1 VEATE
6 QERENIPKRNYFPTS
21 KDKRFLAEQELLKKS
36 TEQLSALLDSTP
48 TSPADFP
55 DLFPSTLPG
64 PEDEQLGAGSLE
76 SVRSK
81 WNMNPFGK
89 GRKKQTKEAEWSS
102 TDSDGSEEV
111 DLQQQRRRFKAAN
124 QKYTSAL
131 TATALNPAL
140 ATAAQGFSTK
150 GPGSTTVTQVT
161 PLHSDIRTT
170 SAGNT
175 PTANG
180 AVLSVGTS
188 SSCGSNVSRISTGS
202 LLAGRTHKGNTTAQ
216 PSSPSPAVDS
226 KSATAALPPPSSAQS
241 MSAASPYFANSTAPV
256 CVTIEDYTLTPS
268 SVEMCVGQ
276 ALQFQL
282 AASVPAHAEHELFAI
297 STTKGLT
304 FEAPLLQKGESTSY
318 SFTPVCAGEMVIS
331 CRVYAE
337 MQCTVTVHPARAAV
351 SVSGS
356 LLGQP
361 RNQGTKTPVSGGGMS
376 PKPSSFPTAKGVGP
390 AASVQRTDS
399 SEEVVLRDEASGADK
414 VDATGP
420 LPEAKR
426 IAETVSAMT
435 KATARG
441 NGVSTQPSRAND
453 AHIASPA
460 VTPIVHVP
468 STHTTPSGTVVFTP
482 AGKRSPMS
490 TAATAGS
497 QYNTTNANDSAPSSP
512 ISPSTAALQGTGS
525 RVLTIDPH
533 VIARPKQHASGSFRD
548 DADSDSSK
556 NSFYDSD
563 DFYSDLE
570 TPKSNLG
577 RLFNEAEAQRVPAQ
591 TSSIGKSSAADADW
605 AAAIKEEEDL
615 RSEVLFAPTLPVKD
629 PQQQHMDT
637 TSLYPHNATRAPFVP
652 SAYMNGAQRDVA
664 MGANAPVAH
673 TVDLEEYGFKPR
685 ELVIKAGE
693 RVRFLRSANL
703 LEVKV
708 FCDGEFPPT
717 ALSTPYA
724 PEHSA
729 EPHVCY
735 EHTFQTVG
743 KFDVQNEIFCF
754 LHCAVVVVPS
764 TNPSSS
770 ACGGVGELR
779 QRKGYKL
786 GSSITGVT
794 PALLGSFTGAVPAQP
809 VFHQPVVSAGPAV
822 PATAALRGS
831 PHKLPPLAATAPAGA
846 LTRPS
851 TQVPTITPTT
861 TTTVNASTTTVTTT
875 SMASIDVAPVNSNA
889 RTHSP
894 TTSLGVTGA
903 TSTAPSTNVGHKPT
917 KTPAIRS
924 PTSLYGSF
932 PPALH
937 ANDVP
942 PSQRIEPS
950 IDDYIRSYLAAD
962 ARPLPA
968 IPNSAASIPSTSA
981 STADQSASANTAGG
995 SSPAKKTATVG
1006 TMDVIDESGESA
1018 EEAEEAA
1025 SAAARDAKKK
1035 ARNRKKRERAKE
1047 KAREQRQQIESSLL
1061 GLIEEC
1067 AVETGFVAPAAQT
1080 GAAGGYSDEEA
1091 DADERAPLLPKGQ
1104 HAQSED
1110 SGSPGALGG
1119 VCTYRSDA
1127 TVSRAYLTA
1136 TTAADL
1142 HVDLDSDNEDTAMEV
1157 CTEPAVPVRQEQ
1169 SPESAQTR
1177 AVAEAQITHAQYNSA
1192 AVQASPI
1199 SQSAESAD
1207 RKAAESTTERM
1218 YVSTAMQTPPT
1229 AENDPCTEAVPN
1241 ADAATVAAG
1250 TETVADAP
1258 AGAAAGRKKRK
1269 KRGKG
1274 GSGASAEP
1282 VSDAAVLDTS
1292 TGSPTVALVDAPVA
1306 VSEPPA
1312 REAHVPTP
1320 VELTA
1325 VHDVSEPAGTAVEE
1339 QTHEAGTTAAVSAQ
1353 PTNPATAEPSD
1364 AHLVT
1369 PQKVRPGRQKSASPP
1384 PLPAVPSTP
1393 PPTRSKVAA
1402 ETASTP
1408 ANRSNGV
1415 QGPPESASK
1424 RNSSLLRD
1432 VLKISAHKG
1441 PAVSF
1446 FETTPPAAAATEAAE
1461 GSAVAAETSYD
1472 MDVPRT
1478 PSPSLSV
1485 EDDDVEDGEGH
1496 SIGGTEEEDGRL
1508 SMLVAYEQQ
1517 MEEFFMSRKY
1527 CCTCRHGVFLLPV
1540 CFLSGLC
1547 GLHRCA
1553 SRPHPRAAQR
1563 PGEFRRARVCFELPL
1578 TVLACCPV
1586 YIGYEVLERLHND
1599 GKKGNYIVCACTCER
1614 VVFLHEV
1621 LLCCAD
1627 RLPSGREVEILYLE
1641 DLMLVDAAP
1650 PTKTKSRFHSPT
1662 AANGHS
1668 GRGPSHGGGGGQ
1680 NGAGKGNKGTGSAGG
1695 NNSGRAEGN
1704 KANKGSA
1711 GVKGD
1716 KAKKPPQRSGR
1727 KAK

>member
-131 TATALNPAL
+131 ASAVHNPAM
-140 ATAAQGFSTK
+140 ASTAQGFSTK

-161 PLHSDIRTT
+161 PLHSDISTA
-170 SAGNT
+170 SAGNA

-188 SSCGSNVSRISTGS
+188 SSGSTVSRISTGS
-202 LLAGRTHKGNTTAQ
+202 LLAGRTHKGKAPAQ
-216 PSSPSPAVDS
+216 SVSPSPSPAVDS
-226 KSATAALPPPSSAQS
+226 KIATAALPPPPSTVSVGAV
-241 MSAASPYFANSTAPV
+241 PPFLGNSTAPI

-282 AASVPAHAEHELFAI
+282 ATTVPSHAEHELFAT

-304 FEAPLLQKGESTSY
+304 FEAPLLQKGECTSY
-318 SFTPVCAGEMVIS
+318 SFTPVCAGEMVVS

-376 PKPSSFPTAKGVGP
+376 PKPSSFPTAKGVEP

-399 SEEVVLRDEASGADK
+399 SEEVVLRVETSAADR

-420 LPEAKR
+420 LPEATR
-426 IAETVSAMT
+426 TAEPVTAVA
-435 KATARG
+435 KAAVRG

-453 AHIASPA
+453 VHIASPPA
-460 VTPIVHVP
+460 APIVHVP

-490 TAATAGS
+490 TAATVGS
-497 QYNTTNANDSAPSSP
+497 QHNMASANDSAPSSP

-533 VIARPKQHASGSFRD
+533 VIARPKQHASGNFRD

-577 RLFNEAEAQRVPAQ
+577 RLFTEAEAQRVPAQ
-591 TSSIGKSSAADADW
+591 TSSIGKSSAADAEW
-605 AAAIKEEEDL
+605 AAAMREEEDL
-615 RSEVLFAPTLPVKD
+615 RSEVLFASTLPTKGS
-629 PQQQHMDT
+629 QQQHMDT

-652 SAYMNGAQRDVA
+652 FVYMNGAQRDVA
-664 MGANAPVAH
+664 VGANAPVSH

-703 LEVKV
+703 LEVKI

-717 ALSTPYA
+717 ALSTPYT

-735 EHTFQTVG
+735 EHTFETVG

-764 TNPSSS
+764 TNHSNS
-770 ACGGVGELR
+770 AGSAAGELR

-786 GSSITGVT
+786 GSGIAGAT

-831 PHKLPPLAATAPAGA
+831 PHKLPPLSGVAGPQA
-846 LTRPS
+846 RPS
-851 TQVPTITPTT
+851 TQMPTLTPTT

-903 TSTAPSTNVGHKPT
+903 TSTAPSTNVGPKSAEST
-917 KTPAIRS
+917 YIRS
-924 PTSLYGSF
+924 PSSLHGSF
-932 PPALH
+932 LPSSH
-937 ANDVP
+937 AVNDVP
-942 PSQRIEPS
+942 PSQHIEPS

-968 IPNSAASIPSTSA
+968 IPKSAATIPSTSA
-981 STADQSASANTAGG
+981 PTADQSACANTASS
-995 SSPAKKTATVG
+995 SSPAKKTTTVG

-1067 AVETGFVAPAAQT
+1067 AVETGFAAPAVRT
-1080 GAAGGYSDEEA
+1080 AGGYSDEEA
-1091 DADERAPLLPKGQ
+1091 DADERTPLLPKGQ
-1104 HAQSED
+1104 HAHSGD
-1110 SGSPGALGG
+1110 SGSPSALGG
-1119 VCTYRSDA
+1119 MCTYRSDA

-1169 SPESAQTR
+1169 STESTQADTF
-1177 AVAEAQITHAQYNSA
+1177 VEAQNTPTQYNCA
-1192 AVQASPI
+1192 AVQAPP
-1199 SQSAESAD
+1199 ANESALPAEGTNQNVPGD
-1207 RKAAESTTERM
+1207 AKERK
-1218 YVSTAMQTPPT
+1218 YVSTAMQTPPS
-1229 AENDPCTEAVPN
+1229 AENEPSTAVPN
-1241 ADAATVAAG
+1241 ADATTVAAG
-1250 TETVADAP
+1250 TETAADAP
-1258 AGAAAGRKKRK
+1258 AGTAAGRKKRK
-1269 KRGKG
+1269 KRGKT

-1282 VSDAAVLDTS
+1282 VSDVAARDTS
-1292 TGSPTVALVDAPVA
+1292 TGTPTVALVDAPVA

-1312 REAHVPTP
+1312 TANRVPNP

-1325 VHDVSEPAGTAVEE
+1325 TQVIPEPVCAVVE
-1339 QTHEAGTTAAVSAQ
+1339 QTQEAGTTTAASTQPANSVTADPSA
-1353 PTNPATAEPSD
+1353 

-1369 PQKVRPGRQKSASPP
+1369 PQKVHPGRQKTTSPP

-1408 ANRSNGV
+1408 ANTSNGV

-1432 VLKISAHKG
+1432 VLKISPHKG

-1446 FETTPPAAAATEAAE
+1446 FDTTPPTAVGPEAAE
-1461 GSAVAAETSYD
+1461 GPAVAAETSYD
-1472 MDVPRT
+1472 MDIART

-1485 EDDDVEDGEGH
+1485 EDDDFEDGEGY
-1496 SIGGTEEEDGRL
+1496 STGGPEEEDSRL

-1517 MEEFFMSRKY
+1517 MEEFFMSRK
-1527 CCTCRHGVFLLPV
+1527 
-1540 CFLSGLC
+1540 
-1547 GLHRCA
+1547 
-1553 SRPHPRAAQR
+1553 
-1563 PGEFRRARVCFELPL
+1563 
-1578 TVLACCPV
+1578 
-1586 YIGYEVLERLHND
+1586 
-1599 GKKGNYIVCACTCER
+1599 
-1614 VVFLHEV
+1614 
-1621 LLCCAD
+1621 
-1627 RLPSGREVEILYLE
+1627 
-1641 DLMLVDAAP
+1641 
-1650 PTKTKSRFHSPT
+1650 
-1662 AANGHS
+1662 
-1668 GRGPSHGGGGGQ
+1668 
-1680 NGAGKGNKGTGSAGG
+1680 
-1695 NNSGRAEGN
+1695 
-1704 KANKGSA
+1704 
-1711 GVKGD
+1711 
-1716 KAKKPPQRSGR
+1716 
-1727 KAK
+1727 

>member
-131 TATALNPAL
+131 TATAFNPAL
-140 ATAAQGFSTK
+140 ASAAQGFSTK

-161 PLHSDIRTT
+161 PLHSDIRTA
-170 SAGNT
+170 SAGNA

-188 SSCGSNVSRISTGS
+188 SSGGCNVSRISTGS
-202 LLAGRTHKGNTTAQ
+202 LLAGRTHKSKATAQ
-216 PSSPSPAVDS
+216 PSSPNPAVDS
-226 KSATAALPPPSSAQS
+226 KCTAAALQPPSSAQS
-241 MSAASPYFANSTAPV
+241 MSAASPYLANSTAPIS
-256 CVTIEDYTLTPS
+256 VTIEDYTLIPS
-268 SVEMCVGQ
+268 NVEMCVGQ
-276 ALQFQL
+276 ALHFQL
-282 AASVPAHAEHELFAI
+282 AASVPAHAEHELFAT
-297 STTKGLT
+297 SVTKGLT
-304 FEAPLLQKGESTSY
+304 FEAPLLQKGECTSY
-318 SFTPVCAGEMVIS
+318 SFTPVCAGEMVVS

-356 LLGQP
+356 LLGQS
-361 RNQGTKTPVSGGGMS
+361 RSQGTKTPVSGGGMS
-376 PKPSSFPTAKGVGP
+376 PKPSGIPTAKGVEP
-390 AASVQRTDS
+390 AASVQVAENS
-399 SEEVVLRDEASGADK
+399 EVVVQRLEISAADGGDVKGQLHEATRTAEP
-414 VDATGP
+414 VCVV
-420 LPEAKR
+420 AKS
-426 IAETVSAMT
+426 V
-435 KATARG
+435 ARG
-441 NGVSTQPSRAND
+441 SGISTQPSRAND
-453 AHIASPA
+453 AHIASPPA
-460 VTPIVHVP
+460 APIVHVP

-490 TAATAGS
+490 TAATVGS
-497 QYNTTNANDSAPSSP
+497 QYNTANANDSAPSSP

-591 TSSIGKSSAADADW
+591 TSSIGKSSAADAEW
-605 AAAIKEEEDL
+605 AAAMREEEDL
-615 RSEVLFAPTLPVKD
+615 RSEVLFASTLPTKGS
-629 PQQQHMDT
+629 QQQHMDT

-652 SAYMNGAQRDVA
+652 FVYMNSAQRDVA
-664 MGANAPVAH
+664 MGANAPVAQ

-703 LEVKV
+703 LEVKI

-717 ALSTPYA
+717 ALSTPYT

-735 EHTFQTVG
+735 EHTFQNVG

-764 TNPSSS
+764 TNPSNS
-770 ACGGVGELR
+770 AGSGAGELR

-786 GSSITGVT
+786 GSSITGAT

-809 VFHQPVVSAGPAV
+809 VFHQPVASVGPAV
-822 PATAALRGS
+822 AAAAVLRGS
-831 PHKLPPLAATAPAGA
+831 PHKLPPLSATTPAGA

-851 TQVPTITPTT
+851 AHVPTLTPTT
-861 TTTVNASTTTVTTT
+861 TTTINASTTTVTTT
-875 SMASIDVAPVNSNA
+875 SMASIDMAPVNSSA

-894 TTSLGVTGA
+894 TTLSSATGVG
-903 TSTAPSTNVGHKPT
+903 STAANTHMGHKAT
-917 KTPAIRS
+917 ENPASRS

-932 PPALH
+932 PPSSH

-968 IPNSAASIPSTSA
+968 IPKSAATIPSTSA
-981 STADQSASANTAGG
+981 PTADQSASANTAGG

-1091 DADERAPLLPKGQ
+1091 DADERTPLLPKGQ
-1104 HAQSED
+1104 HTHSGD
-1110 SGSPGALGG
+1110 SGSPSALGG

-1142 HVDLDSDNEDTAMEV
+1142 HVDLDSDNEDTAMDV

-1169 SPESAQTR
+1169 SSESTQADTF
-1177 AVAEAQITHAQYNSA
+1177 VEAQNTFTQYNNA
-1192 AVQASPI
+1192 AVQAPPANG
-1199 SQSAESAD
+1199 SALPAEGTNQNVPGDAKE
-1207 RKAAESTTERM
+1207 RKF
-1218 YVSTAMQTPPT
+1218 VNTAMQTPAN
-1229 AENDPCTEAVPN
+1229 AENESSTVPVPD

-1250 TETVADAP
+1250 TETAADAP
-1258 AGAAAGRKKRK
+1258 AGTAAGRKKRK
-1269 KRGKG
+1269 KRGKT

-1282 VSDAAVLDTS
+1282 VSDVAALGAGTDT
-1292 TGSPTVALVDAPVA
+1292 PAVALVDAAGA
-1306 VSEPPA
+1306 VSEPTA
-1312 REAHVPTP
+1312 TAAHVPTP

-1325 VHDVSEPAGTAVEE
+1325 VHDVPEPAGPAVEE
-1339 QTHEAGTTAAVSAQ
+1339 RLLEAGTTAAASAQ
-1353 PTNPATAEPSD
+1353 PSNSVTADPSA

-1384 PLPAVPSTP
+1384 PLPAVPTTP

-1408 ANRSNGV
+1408 MNPNKDVAV
-1415 QGPPESASK
+1415 PLESASK

-1432 VLKISAHKG
+1432 VLKISPHKG

-1446 FETTPPAAAATEAAE
+1446 FDTTPPTAVGPEGAE
-1461 GSAVAAETSYD
+1461 GPAVAAETSYD
-1472 MDVPRT
+1472 MDGART

-1485 EDDDVEDGEGH
+1485 EDDDFEDGEGH
-1496 SIGGTEEEDGRL
+1496 SIGGTEEEDSRL

-1527 CCTCRHGVFLLPV
+1527 CYTCRHGVLLPV
-1540 CFLSGLC
+1540 FFSSGLC
-1547 GLHRCA
+1547 GLHR
-1553 SRPHPRAAQR
+1553 
-1563 PGEFRRARVCFELPL
+1563 
-1578 TVLACCPV
+1578 
-1586 YIGYEVLERLHND
+1586 
-1599 GKKGNYIVCACTCER
+1599 
-1614 VVFLHEV
+1614 
-1621 LLCCAD
+1621 
-1627 RLPSGREVEILYLE
+1627 
-1641 DLMLVDAAP
+1641 
-1650 PTKTKSRFHSPT
+1650 
-1662 AANGHS
+1662 
-1668 GRGPSHGGGGGQ
+1668 
-1680 NGAGKGNKGTGSAGG
+1680 
-1695 NNSGRAEGN
+1695 
-1704 KANKGSA
+1704 
-1711 GVKGD
+1711 
-1716 KAKKPPQRSGR
+1716 
-1727 KAK
+1727 

>member
-64 PEDEQLGAGSLE
+64 PEDEQLGATSLE

-131 TATALNPAL
+131 AAPATALNPAL
-140 ATAAQGFSTK
+140 ASVTQGLSTK
-150 GPGSTTVTQVT
+150 GPVSTTVTQVT
-161 PLHSDIRTT
+161 PLHSDIRTA
-170 SAGNT
+170 SAGNA
-175 PTANG
+175 PNANG

-188 SSCGSNVSRISTGS
+188 SSGGSNVSRISTGS
-202 LLAGRTHKGNTTAQ
+202 LLAGRTHKGNATAQ
-216 PSSPSPAVDS
+216 ASSPSPAVAS
-226 KSATAALPPPSSAQS
+226 KSATTALPPPSSAQS
-241 MSAASPYFANSTAPV
+241 TSAASPYLSNSTAPI

-282 AASVPAHAEHELFAI
+282 AASVPAHAEHELFAT

-304 FEAPLLQKGESTSY
+304 FEAPLLQKGECTSY
-318 SFTPVCAGEMVIS
+318 FFTPVCAGEMVVS

-376 PKPSSFPTAKGVGP
+376 PKPSSFPTAKGVEP

-399 SEEVVLRDEASGADK
+399 SEEVVLRDETSAAGRGDARDQVS
-414 VDATGP
+414 DATRTA
-420 LPEAKR
+420 EA
-426 IAETVSAMT
+426 VSAVA
-435 KATARG
+435 KAAVRG

-460 VTPIVHVP
+460 ATPIVHVP

-490 TAATAGS
+490 TTATAGS
-497 QYNTTNANDSAPSSP
+497 QHNMASANDSAPSSP

-533 VIARPKQHASGSFRD
+533 VIARPKQHTSGSFRD

-577 RLFNEAEAQRVPAQ
+577 RLFTEAEAQRLPAQ
-591 TSSIGKSSAADADW
+591 ASTANKSSAADAEW
-605 AAAIKEEEDL
+605 AAAMKEEEDL

-637 TSLYPHNATRAPFVP
+637 PSLYPHNATRAPFVP
-652 SAYMNGAQRDVA
+652 FAYMNGAQRDVA
-664 MGANAPVAH
+664 MGTNPPVSH

-685 ELVIKAGE
+685 ELVIKASE

-703 LEVKV
+703 LEVKI
-708 FCDGEFPPT
+708 FCDGEFPPI
-717 ALSTPYA
+717 ALSTPYT

-729 EPHVCY
+729 ELHVCY

-764 TNPSSS
+764 TNPSNS
-770 ACGGVGELR
+770 AGGGAGELR

-809 VFHQPVVSAGPAV
+809 VFHQPVASAGTAV
-822 PATAALRGS
+822 PAAAALRGS
-831 PHKLPPLAATAPAGA
+831 PHKLPPLSATIPAGA
-846 LTRPS
+846 LTGPS
-851 TQVPTITPTT
+851 TQVPTLTPTT

-894 TTSLGVTGA
+894 ATLSSATGSV
-903 TSTAPSTNVGHKPT
+903 STASNTHAGHKSIENT
-917 KTPAIRS
+917 ASRS

-932 PPALH
+932 LPSSH

-968 IPNSAASIPSTSA
+968 IPTSATSTVSSPA
-981 STADQSASANTAGG
+981 STADQSAGANTAGI
-995 SSPAKKTATVG
+995 SSPTKKTATVS

-1047 KAREQRQQIESSLL
+1047 KTREQRQQIESSLL

-1067 AVETGFVAPAAQT
+1067 AVETGFAAPAVRT
-1080 GAAGGYSDEEA
+1080 AGGYSDEEA
-1091 DADERAPLLPKGQ
+1091 DADERTPLLPKGQ
-1104 HAQSED
+1104 YAHSGD
-1110 SGSPGALGG
+1110 SGSPSALGG
-1119 VCTYRSDA
+1119 MCTYRSDA
-1127 TVSRAYLTA
+1127 TLSRAYLTA

-1169 SPESAQTR
+1169 SPETTQADTL
-1177 AVAEAQITHAQYNSA
+1177 VEAQSTPTQYNSA
-1192 AVQASPI
+1192 AVQAPP
-1199 SQSAESAD
+1199 ANESALPAEGTD
-1207 RKAAESTTERM
+1207 QNVPGDAKERKF
-1218 YVSTAMQTPPT
+1218 VNTAMQTPAN
-1229 AENDPCTEAVPN
+1229 AENEPSTVPVPS
-1241 ADAATVAAG
+1241 ADAANNAVG
-1250 TETVADAP
+1250 TESAADAP

-1269 KRGKG
+1269 KRGKAG
-1274 GSGASAEP
+1274 NATSAEP
-1282 VSDAAVLDTS
+1282 ASDAAAVDTGVE
-1292 TGSPTVALVDAPVA
+1292 TPAVALADAHVT
-1306 VSEPPA
+1306 VSGPTATET
-1312 REAHVPTP
+1312 HVPTP

-1325 VHDVSEPAGTAVEE
+1325 VHGVFEPAGTAVEE
-1339 QTHEAGTTAAVSAQ
+1339 HLPEVGTTAAASAQ
-1353 PTNPATAEPSD
+1353 STNPATAEPSA

-1369 PQKVRPGRQKSASPP
+1369 PQKVRPGRQKTASPP
-1384 PLPAVPSTP
+1384 PIPAVPSTP

-1402 ETASTP
+1402 ETTCTP
-1408 ANRSNGV
+1408 LNPSNGV

-1432 VLKISAHKG
+1432 VLKISPHKG

-1446 FETTPPAAAATEAAE
+1446 FETTPPMAVGPEAAE
-1461 GSAVAAETSYD
+1461 GPAEALDIVYDMAVA
-1472 MDVPRT
+1472 RT

-1485 EDDDVEDGEGH
+1485 EDDDFEDGEGH
-1496 SIGGTEEEDGRL
+1496 SIGGTEEEESRL

-1517 MEEFFMSRKY
+1517 MEEFFMSRKFCCACFCRFV
-1527 CCTCRHGVFLLPV
+1527 CCTLGFVACGAVRHLNEQL
-1540 CFLSGLC
+1540 
-1547 GLHRCA
+1547 
-1553 SRPHPRAAQR
+1553 AA
-1563 PGEFRRARVCFELPL
+1563 G
-1578 TVLACCPV
+1578 
-1586 YIGYEVLERLHND
+1586 
-1599 GKKGNYIVCACTCER
+1599 
-1614 VVFLHEV
+1614 
-1621 LLCCAD
+1621 
-1627 RLPSGREVEILYLE
+1627 
-1641 DLMLVDAAP
+1641 
-1650 PTKTKSRFHSPT
+1650 
-1662 AANGHS
+1662 NGHAQL
-1668 GRGPSHGGGGGQ
+1668 R
-1680 NGAGKGNKGTGSAGG
+1680 T
-1695 NNSGRAEGN
+1695 
-1704 KANKGSA
+1704 
-1711 GVKGD
+1711 
-1716 KAKKPPQRSGR
+1716 
-1727 KAK
+1727 